1 MTFIDPVVAAA
12 HVELPTRAFDETDLD
27 FNPVLL
33 DKRGCVVCSSKPT
46 CPSCSDGESCTFT
59 VQSCSSCP
67 SAICVSLDSTSSASA
82 TASASSGS
90 HVNTGA
96 IAGGVVGGLVVF
108 FAIIAFL
115 VWKFVYSSKAK
126 MERLEQ
132 QLAYEEDL
140 IKNSAASSPDEKSP
154 RATVS
159 NAPVNSSN
167 FLRYSKYN
175 NQNRMSSTTM
185 SSVTT
190 RGGGGNVIPIA
201 YIPGVFS
208 RAADTQPNEGDA
220 GVSEQYFSADDI
232 LRNSQYSNDGAGIR
246 SSIATTSYRGS
257 VAFASDPVV
266 VTQGRP
272 NLVHLT
278 PGNSNPKNSKQL
290 VIDPRGGGS
299 MYSQPSPAEPAFIG
313 SVQQVDTGTQRMNA
327 RSIRIGKTA
336 GVGLQSDFI
345 TEESDEEAEAASTPV
360 LPAGGGNSQ
369 AALAKKTAKSSTL
382 NTLSRVLTLG
392 RTPAPVSPSKS
403 TKTDL
408 SFVSAKSKMSTDSME
423 QSASA
428 RSVRSPSTISRKSG
442 GSPPQRTPS
451 KAASERSP
459 SSAGISSPT
468 ESVSSSLLE
477 LRAST
482 FSDFDVQWD
491 PEQAPPVP
499 PVPPVPPKSA
509 PSRNPSISSRSSK
522 RPSRAP
528 SARSVKSTTSKN
540 RESLDY
546 MTQLPMEALLY
557 ARSQNSLV
565 QATNQT
571 SSIPHRSGS
580 TSPFDDSNSV

>member
-1 MTFIDPVVAAA
+1 M
-12 HVELPTRAFDETDLD
+12 
-27 FNPVLL
+27 
-33 DKRGCVVCSSKPT
+33 
-46 CPSCSDGESCTFT
+46 
-59 VQSCSSCP
+59 
-67 SAICVSLDSTSSASA
+67 
-82 TASASSGS
+82 
-90 HVNTGA
+90 
-96 IAGGVVGGLVVF
+96 VF

-126 MERLEQ
+126 KKRLEQ

-140 IKNSAASSPDEKSP
+140 IKNSASSSPDEKSP

-159 NAPVNSSN
+159 NVPVNASN

-190 RGGGGNVIPIA
+190 RGGDGNVIPIA

-208 RAADTQPNEGDA
+208 RAADTQPNEGGA

-278 PGNSNPKNSKQL
+278 PGNSNSKNSKHL

-327 RSIRIGKTA
+327 RSIRIGKAT

-345 TEESDEEAEAASTPV
+345 TEESDEESEAASTPV
-360 LPAGGGNSQ
+360 SGGGSTGVSQ
-369 AALAKKTAKSSTL
+369 AALAKKTSKSSTL

-392 RTPAPVSPSKS
+392 RTPTPVSPSKS

-408 SFVSAKSKMSTDSME
+408 SFVSAKSKMSVESSN
-423 QSASA
+423 QPSSA
-428 RSVRSPSTISRKSG
+428 RSVRSPSTSSRKSG

-459 SSAGISSPT
+459 SSVGISSPT

-482 FSDFDVQWD
+482 FSNFDVQWD

-528 SARSVKSTTSKN
+528 SARSVKSTASKN

-557 ARSQNSLV
+557 ARSQNSSV
-565 QATNQT
+565 QDANQT
-571 SSIPHRSGS
+571 SSSSAPHRSGS